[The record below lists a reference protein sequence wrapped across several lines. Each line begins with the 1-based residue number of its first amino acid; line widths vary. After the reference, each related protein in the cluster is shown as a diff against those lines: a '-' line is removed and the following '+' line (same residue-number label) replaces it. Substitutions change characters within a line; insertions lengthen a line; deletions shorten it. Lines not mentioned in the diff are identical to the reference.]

1 MRINDPPPILEFKS
15 YPWSPNI
22 LIKLINIVLVLVLD
36 KQQDST
42 YPRDL
47 SIQPGAPGAERI

>member
-1 MRINDPPPILEFKS
+1 MTPPILEFKS